1 MIGTRGKGW
10 QTSQLVDHN
19 TLTKQHNRQT
29 VQPSYPF
36 SRLQQRHNRSLD
48 VTLPPSIRHA
58 RVVSGQQSAGR
69 DRHNQPCHDD
79 VGISKNSLL
88 HVWTVCGA
96 PVRPFGTCR
105 PPGST
110 GLDTCWDRTSVT
122 RHLRRKRRSGWA
134 LAVQWQSPRGQTVEQ
149 RNAPPAVPAR
159 TPAE

>member
-1 MIGTRGKGW
+1 MIGTRGKGRW

-19 TLTKQHNRQT
+19 AFKNETNRQT

-48 VTLPPSIRHA
+48 VTLPPSIRHT
-58 RVVSGQQSAGR
+58 RVVRGQQSAGR

-79 VGISKNSLL
+79 VRISKIHCHIL
-88 HVWTVCGA
+88 CGA
-96 PVRPFGTCR
+96 PLRPFGTCR

-122 RHLRRKRRSGWA
+122 RHPRRKRRSGWA